1 MDTEKVKGFLT
12 MQRAKSQPVEVM
24 LVQLRASLG
33 LEPSLKA
40 EKILVGRDLC
50 TCQPV
55 YVQTFHHRGV
65 PTLLLPSALLWLL
78 VQIRKSNLLEMFDCA
93 LVCL

>member
-1 MDTEKVKGFLT
+1 
-12 MQRAKSQPVEVM
+12 MQRAKSEPVEVM
-24 LVQLRASLG
+24 LVQFRASLG

-40 EKILVGRDLC
+40 AKIPVGGDLC

-55 YVQTFHHRGV
+55 YVQTFHHREV
-65 PTLLLPSALLWLL
+65 SALLLLSALLWLL